1 MKNETAKTAGA
12 ESRST
17 VEIHLRVPPE
27 ARERVEREAKRYG
40 HTVSEYIG
48 ALIMGRAPVPRL
60 AVEVGPLAILG
71 SAVVKALDELPP
83 ESSAHAA
90 VVDLRKAIVDAMLAR
105 LPEYE
110 ARLDSRDAEMWGE

>member
-1 MKNETAKTAGA
+1 MKNKTTKTAGTEA
-12 ESRST
+12 RST
-17 VEIHLRVPPE
+17 VALFLRVLPE
-27 ARERVEREAKRYG
+27 ARERVEEQAQRYG
-40 HTVSEYIG
+40 RPVSEYVS
-48 ALIMGRAPVPRL
+48 ALIMGREPVPRL
-60 AVEVGPLAILG
+60 AIEVGPLAILG
-71 SAVVKALDELPP
+71 SAVVAALDELPP